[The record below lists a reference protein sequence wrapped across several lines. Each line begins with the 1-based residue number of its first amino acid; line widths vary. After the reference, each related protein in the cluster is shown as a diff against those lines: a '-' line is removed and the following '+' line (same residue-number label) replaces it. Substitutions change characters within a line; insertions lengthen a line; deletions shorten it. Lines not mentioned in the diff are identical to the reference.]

1 MQPNYQ
7 PPAYPPGYG
16 QYAQPVPQQAPP
28 GYGYPVQPGYG
39 QPAAPMAPQF
49 QPPQYAQPAP
59 AQSAPQPGAGLP
71 DGEFTD
77 PSRGGELSPKIRH
90 MVNRTVIIEPLRIDE
105 TAKGMPQPGKE
116 AEVRPCLY
124 AHVTIVPGGIDKSG
138 APLGLIEFGDEIKG
152 GRQTR
157 PNTHAVQ
164 APYRVT
170 NLMINNTWIVQAC
183 RDALPPFGNGLMLGV
198 VERGTQGNE
207 PFLLTKVAEHVDG
220 SERPDA
226 AQRLAAAKALWAQIK
241 AGQFANPTPT
251 QLQPVAGSAYAQ
263 PAPAYQPQPAQ
274 YGGPIQPG
282 MVPTPYGPAP
292 TSTVHPAYAAAVAPP
307 GAQQYGQP
315 VQSAPPAAAPSSAPV
330 GLPPG
335 FDVTQCPPGW
345 DAGAWSGFAANP
357 QQAAAIWANIFAQQ
371 QPATA
376 PGAPAGVP
384 PIPANMPGQP
394 PPW

>member
-7 PPAYPPGYG
+7 PPVYPPGY
-16 QYAQPVPQQAPP
+16 AQPAPQQAPP
-28 GYGYPVQPGYG
+28 GYGYPVQGGAPV
-39 QPAAPMAPQF
+39 PMAPQF
-49 QPPQYAQPAP
+49 QPPQYAQLAPVP

-138 APLGLIEFGDEIKG
+138 APLGPVEFGDEIKG

-157 PNTHAVQ
+157 PNTHVVN

-198 VERGTQGNE
+198 IERGTQGNE

-226 AQRLAAAKALWAQIK
+226 AQRLAAAKQLWAQIK
-241 AGQFANPTPT
+241 AGQFTNPTPT

-263 PAPAYQPQPAQ
+263 PAPAYQQPPQYAAPTQYAPAPQGYPATPAYPVPAQPA
-274 YGGPIQPG
+274 PPSTPG
-282 MVPTPYGPAP
+282 V
-292 TSTVHPAYAAAVAPP
+292 
-307 GAQQYGQP
+307 
-315 VQSAPPAAAPSSAPV
+315 
-330 GLPPG
+330 PPG

-345 DAGAWSGFAANP
+345 DVGAWSGFAANP

-371 QPATA
+371 QPASA

-384 PIPANMPGQP
+384 PIPANQPGQP